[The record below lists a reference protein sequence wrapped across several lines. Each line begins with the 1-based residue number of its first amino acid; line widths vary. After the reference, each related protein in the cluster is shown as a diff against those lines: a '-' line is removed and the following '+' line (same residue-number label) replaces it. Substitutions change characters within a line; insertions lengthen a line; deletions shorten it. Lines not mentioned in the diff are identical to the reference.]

1 MNIQTSKKSFL
12 TLESVA
18 MTDIVMNLFIFFF
31 ISFSLLYTFN
41 PHQES
46 KIEVKLPQGE
56 PHQEEAK
63 GDRPLIVS
71 VTSGNE
77 IYIDKIRVLPDR
89 LKQEMTSRSKR
100 GAYSGVLVRADK
112 QSSVDYL
119 VRVLD
124 AAKNAGI
131 QRLGVAIEPR

>member
-1 MNIQTSKKSFL
+1 MKIQTSKKSFL

-41 PHQES
+41 PHKES
-46 KIEVKLPQGE
+46 KIEVKLPQGA
-56 PHQEEAK
+56 PQEEAK
-63 GDRPLIVS
+63 GETPLIVS

-77 IYIDKIRVLPDR
+77 IYIDKVRVLPDR

-100 GAYSGVLVRADK
+100 GTYSGVLVRADK

-131 QRLGVAIEPR
+131 QRLGVAIEQR